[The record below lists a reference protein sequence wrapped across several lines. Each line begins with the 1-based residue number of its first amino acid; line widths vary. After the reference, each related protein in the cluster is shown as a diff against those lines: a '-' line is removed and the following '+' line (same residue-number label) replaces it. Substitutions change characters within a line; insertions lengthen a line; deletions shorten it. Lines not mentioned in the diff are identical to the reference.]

1 MAFACC
7 NTLYGTTTH
16 PLSKHRTCG
25 GSSGGEA
32 AILAAGGS
40 LIGIGGDVG
49 GSIRIPCHFTGMAG
63 IKPCNPRFSHRGV
76 PGCIPGRP
84 LINANDGPMTTT
96 IKSTVEFLRAAW
108 SDTWT
113 HEMDFYV
120 PPVTFNEELFKEG
133 KKYRIGYY
141 VDDEWFTPVPAIQ
154 RAVLEAKEIL
164 EKAGH
169 TLVPFKP
176 RNIPHMFKLYI
187 RALSVDGGYYL
198 WSRLLNDV
206 LDPTIKPMIYT
217 NLIPIPIQRFAGF
230 FLDFIYPRMAN
241 IAKSLTHSTIELRE
255 TYAEIEDYRS
265 KFTVQMLDEKID
277 ALLCPP
283 QVMPS
288 PEHHI
293 PSRIIAA
300 ISYTGIFN
308 LLDYGA
314 GVVNV
319 TKVTEEDDRRLDD
332 YPESDPW
339 YRMVKKT
346 SKAIF

>member
-1 MAFACC
+1 MDFDTLREALQNDSVTCIDVIRTFFGKAVKAHEKTNCVTLFINEAEKWALEWDEKAKDPSFVKPSFFGFPISLKEVVPLKGYDLTRGYVQDCFKPKEEDCVLVTHLKRMGFVPFVQTNVPQSLMSFACC

-154 RAVLEAKEIL
+154 RAVLEAKV
-164 EKAGH
+164 G
-169 TLVPFKP
+169 VPF
-176 RNIPHMFKLYI
+176 
-187 RALSVDGGYYL
+187 
-198 WSRLLNDV
+198 LLT
-206 LDPTIKPMIYT
+206 LTSFLTILPTVTVCYQKV
-217 NLIPIPIQRFAGF
+217 PI
-230 FLDFIYPRMAN
+230 
-241 IAKSLTHSTIELRE
+241 
-255 TYAEIEDYRS
+255 
-265 KFTVQMLDEKID
+265 
-277 ALLCPP
+277 
-283 QVMPS
+283 
-288 PEHHI
+288 
-293 PSRIIAA
+293 
-300 ISYTGIFN
+300 
-308 LLDYGA
+308 
-314 GVVNV
+314 
-319 TKVTEEDDRRLDD
+319 
-332 YPESDPW
+332 
-339 YRMVKKT
+339 
-346 SKAIF
+346 